1 MNLLQENTGIALA
14 FVCATRGYKLILT
27 MPSSM
32 SLERKKMLNFLS
44 KIILTPKEMGMFGAI
59 DKAKQ
64 INKNIP
70 NSIILDQFSNKANP
84 LYIKYNCKRNMG

>member
-1 MNLLQENTGIALA
+1 
-14 FVCATRGYKLILT
+14 

-32 SLERKKMLNFLS
+32 SLERRKMLNFFGA

-70 NSIILDQFSNKANP
+70 NSIILDQFSKDRILIYLNF
-84 LYIKYNCKRNMG
+84 LI